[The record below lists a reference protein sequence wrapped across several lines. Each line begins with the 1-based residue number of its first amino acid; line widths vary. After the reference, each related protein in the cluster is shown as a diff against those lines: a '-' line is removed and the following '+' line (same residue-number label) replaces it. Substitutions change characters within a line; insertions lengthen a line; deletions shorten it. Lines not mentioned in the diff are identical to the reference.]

1 MPGACSSGATAM
13 KRHHLFIMLG
23 CLLVVL
29 LLALSLGQQPI
40 NLLQVDELQLKI
52 LLELRLP
59 RVVVALLMGAAL
71 GVAGAILQGVFRNP
85 LADPYVLGTSSG
97 AALAAAF
104 GLLATQGAA
113 VWLVPSLALIG
124 ALTTSAVVVALG
136 RDAWGVRAERLLL
149 AGVGIGFFLSAILML
164 VMSLA
169 QADGVKRALLW
180 MAGDLAGADWTL
192 VPAAALLMLAG
203 FVLALSRSRALNALS
218 LGDELAFG
226 LGFEPGRERM
236 LLVLAAALLT
246 AAAVALGGIVG
257 FVGLMVPH
265 GVRVLVGA
273 DARRVLPLSAV
284 GGGMLLCLAD
294 TVGRS
299 VLPPVEIPAGVVT
312 ALIGAPWF
320 LVMLRRGIR

>member
-1 MPGACSSGATAM
+1 M
-13 KRHHLFIMLG
+13 KRHPLLIMLG

-40 NLLQVDELQLKI
+40 NLLQVDELQQKI

-59 RVVVALLMGAAL
+59 RIVVALLMGSAL

-104 GLLATQGAA
+104 GLLATQGTV
-113 VWLVPSLALIG
+113 VWLVPCLALIG
-124 ALTTSAVVVALG
+124 ALTTSAVVVFLG

-149 AGVGIGFFLSAILML
+149 AGVGIGFFLSAVLML

-192 VPAAALLMLAG
+192 VPAAAVLMLLG
-203 FVLALSRSRALNALS
+203 FVLGLSRRRGLNALA
-218 LGDELAFG
+218 LGDEVAFG
-226 LGFEPGRERM
+226 LGLEPGRERM

-299 VLPPVEIPAGVVT
+299 LLPPVEIPAGVVT

>member
-1 MPGACSSGATAM
+1 M
-13 KRHHLFIMLG
+13 KRHPLFIMLG
-23 CLLVVL
+23 CLLAVL
-29 LLALSLGQQPI
+29 LISLSLGQQTI
-40 NLLQVDELQLKI
+40 NLFNIDPLQLKI
-52 LLELRLP
+52 IVELRLP
-59 RVVVALLMGAAL
+59 RIVVALLMGASL

-104 GLLATQGAA
+104 GLLATQGTG
-113 VWLVPSLALIG
+113 VWLVPVLALTG
-124 ALTTSAVVVALG
+124 ALVTSAVVVSLG

-180 MAGDLAGADWTL
+180 MAGDLAGVDWSV
-192 VPAAALLMLAG
+192 VPVASLLMLFG
-203 FVLALSRSRALNALS
+203 FVLALARRRGLNALA
-218 LGDELAFG
+218 LGDEVAFG
-226 LGFEPGRERM
+226 LGLEPGRERT
-236 LLVLAAALLT
+236 LLVLAASLLT
-246 AAAVALGGIVG
+246 AASVALGGIVG

-265 GVRVLVGA
+265 AVRALVGA
-273 DARRVLPLSAV
+273 DARRVLPLSAL

-320 LVMLRRGIR
+320 LIMLRRTTNGGMR

>member
-1 MPGACSSGATAM
+1 V
-13 KRHHLFIMLG
+13 KRHPLFIMLG
-23 CLLVVL
+23 CLVVVL
-29 LLALSLGQQPI
+29 LLSLSLGQQTI
-40 NLLQVDELQLKI
+40 NPFQLDPLQLKI
-52 LLELRLP
+52 VLELRLP
-59 RVVVALLMGAAL
+59 RIVVALLMGGSL

-104 GLLATQGAA
+104 GLLATQGTG
-113 VWLVPSLALIG
+113 VWLVPLLALTG
-124 ALTTSAVVVALG
+124 ALVTSAVVVSLG

-180 MAGDLAGADWTL
+180 MAGDLAGADWSV
-192 VPAAALLMLAG
+192 VPVASLLMLFG
-203 FVLALSRSRALNALS
+203 FVLALARRRGLNALA
-218 LGDELAFG
+218 LGDEVAFG
-226 LGFEPGRERM
+226 LGLEPGRERI
-236 LLVLAAALLT
+236 LLVLAASLLT
-246 AAAVALGGIVG
+246 AASVALGGIVG

-265 GVRVLVGA
+265 AVRALVGA
-273 DARRVLPLSAV
+273 DARRVLPLSAL

-320 LVMLRRGIR
+320 LIMLRRATNGGMR

>member
-1 MPGACSSGATAM
+1 MVLLSM
-13 KRHHLFIMLG
+13 KRHPLFIMLG
-23 CLLVVL
+23 CLVLVL
-29 LLALSLGQQPI
+29 LLSLSLGQQTI
-40 NLLQVDELQLKI
+40 NPFRLDPLQLKI
-52 LLELRLP
+52 VLDLRLP
-59 RVVVALLMGAAL
+59 RIVVALLMGGSL

-104 GLLATQGAA
+104 GLLATQGTGI
-113 VWLVPSLALIG
+113 WLVPLLALTG
-124 ALTTSAVVVALG
+124 ALVTSAVVVSLG

-180 MAGDLAGADWTL
+180 MAGDLAGADWSV
-192 VPAAALLMLAG
+192 VPVAGLLMLFG
-203 FVLALSRSRALNALS
+203 FLLALARRRGLNALA
-218 LGDELAFG
+218 LGDEVAFG
-226 LGFEPGRERM
+226 LGLEPGRERT
-236 LLVLAAALLT
+236 LLVLAASLLT

-265 GVRVLVGA
+265 AVRALVGA
-273 DARRVLPLSAV
+273 DARRVLPLSAI

-299 VLPPVEIPAGVVT
+299 VVPPVEIPAGVVT

-320 LVMLRRGIR
+320 LIMLRRTTNGGMR

>member
-1 MPGACSSGATAM
+1 M
-13 KRHHLFIMLG
+13 KRHPLFIMLG
-23 CLLVVL
+23 CLVAVL
-29 LLALSLGQQPI
+29 LLSLSLGQQTI
-40 NLLQVDELQLKI
+40 NLFQLDPLQLKI
-52 LLELRLP
+52 VLELRLP
-59 RVVVALLMGAAL
+59 RIVVALLMGGSL

-104 GLLATQGAA
+104 GLLATQGTG
-113 VWLVPSLALIG
+113 VWLVPVLALTG
-124 ALTTSAVVVALG
+124 ALVTSAVVVLLG
-136 RDAWGVRAERLLL
+136 RDAFGLRTERLLL

-180 MAGDLAGADWTL
+180 MAGDLAGADWSV
-192 VPAAALLMLAG
+192 VPVASLLMLFG
-203 FVLALSRSRALNALS
+203 FVLALARRRGLNALA
-218 LGDELAFG
+218 LGDEVAFG
-226 LGFEPGRERM
+226 LGLEPGRERT
-236 LLVLAAALLT
+236 LLVLAASLLT
-246 AAAVALGGIVG
+246 AASVALGGIVG

-265 GVRVLVGA
+265 AVRALVGA
-273 DARRVLPLSAV
+273 DARRVLPLSAL

-320 LVMLRRGIR
+320 LIMLRRATNGGMR

>member
-1 MPGACSSGATAM
+1 MVLLSM
-13 KRHHLFIMLG
+13 KRHPLFIMLG
-23 CLLVVL
+23 CLVLVL
-29 LLALSLGQQPI
+29 MLSLSLGQQTI
-40 NLLQVDELQLKI
+40 NPFQLDPLQLKI
-52 LLELRLP
+52 VLDLRLP
-59 RVVVALLMGAAL
+59 RIVVALLMGGSL

-104 GLLATQGAA
+104 GLLATQGAG
-113 VWLVPSLALIG
+113 VWLVPLLALTG
-124 ALTTSAVVVALG
+124 ALVTSAVVVSLG

-180 MAGDLAGADWTL
+180 MAGDLAGADWSV
-192 VPAAALLMLAG
+192 VPVASLLMLFG
-203 FVLALSRSRALNALS
+203 FLLALARRRGLNALA
-218 LGDELAFG
+218 LGDEVAFG
-226 LGFEPGRERM
+226 LGLEPGRERT
-236 LLVLAAALLT
+236 LLVLAASLLT
-246 AAAVALGGIVG
+246 AASVALGGIVG

-265 GVRVLVGA
+265 AVRALVGA
-273 DARRVLPLSAV
+273 DARRVLPLSAL

-320 LVMLRRGIR
+320 LIMLRRATNGGMR

>member
-1 MPGACSSGATAM
+1 M
-13 KRHHLFIMLG
+13 KRHPLFTMLG
-23 CLLVVL
+23 CLVLVL
-29 LLALSLGQQPI
+29 LLSISLGQQTI
-40 NLLQVDELQLKI
+40 NPFQLDPLQLKI
-52 LLELRLP
+52 VLDLRLP
-59 RVVVALLMGAAL
+59 RIVVALLMGGSL

-104 GLLATQGAA
+104 GLLATQGTG
-113 VWLVPSLALIG
+113 VWLVPVLALTG
-124 ALTTSAVVVALG
+124 ALVTSAVVVSLG

-180 MAGDLAGADWTL
+180 MAGDLAGADWSV
-192 VPAAALLMLAG
+192 VPVASLLILLG
-203 FVLALSRSRALNALS
+203 FVLALARRRGLNALA
-218 LGDELAFG
+218 LGDEVAFG
-226 LGFEPGRERM
+226 LGLEPGRERT
-236 LLVLAAALLT
+236 LLVLAASLLT
-246 AAAVALGGIVG
+246 AASVALGGIVG

-265 GVRVLVGA
+265 AVRALVGA
-273 DARRVLPLSAV
+273 DARRVLPLSAL

-320 LVMLRRGIR
+320 LIMLRRATNGGMR

>member
-1 MPGACSSGATAM
+1 M
-13 KRHHLFIMLG
+13 KRHPLFIMLG
-23 CLLVVL
+23 CLVLVL
-29 LLALSLGQQPI
+29 LLSLSLGQQTI
-40 NLLQVDELQLKI
+40 NPFQLDPLQLKI
-52 LLELRLP
+52 VLDLRLP
-59 RVVVALLMGAAL
+59 RIVVALRMGGSL

-104 GLLATQGAA
+104 GLLATQGTG
-113 VWLVPSLALIG
+113 VWLVPALALAG
-124 ALTTSAVVVALG
+124 ALVTSAVVVSLG

-180 MAGDLAGADWTL
+180 MAGDLAGADWSV
-192 VPAAALLMLAG
+192 VPVASLLMLFG
-203 FVLALSRSRALNALS
+203 FVLALARRRGLNALA
-218 LGDELAFG
+218 LGDEVAFG
-226 LGFEPGRERM
+226 LGLEPGRERT
-236 LLVLAAALLT
+236 LLVLAASLLT
-246 AAAVALGGIVG
+246 AASVPLGGIVG

-265 GVRVLVGA
+265 AVRALVGA
-273 DARRVLPLSAV
+273 DARRVLPLSAL

-320 LVMLRRGIR
+320 LIMLRRATNGGMR

>member
-1 MPGACSSGATAM
+1 M
-13 KRHHLFIMLG
+13 KRHPLILMLAA
-23 CLLVVL
+23 LVMVVL
-29 LLALSLGQQPI
+29 ISLTLGQQTI
-40 NLLQVDELQLKI
+40 NPFHLDPLQLKI
-52 LLELRLP
+52 VLDLRLP
-59 RVVVALLMGAAL
+59 RIVVALLMGASL
-71 GVAGAILQGVFRNP
+71 GVAGTILQGVFRNP

-104 GLLATQGAA
+104 GLLATQGTT
-113 VWLVPSLALIG
+113 VWLVPALALAG
-124 ALTTSAVVVALG
+124 ALATSAVVVSLG

-180 MAGDLAGADWTL
+180 MAGDLAGADWSV
-192 VPAAALLMLAG
+192 VPVASILMLIG
-203 FVLALSRSRALNALS
+203 FSLAIGRRRGLNALA
-218 LGDELAFG
+218 LGDEVAFG
-226 LGFEPGRERM
+226 LGLEPGRERA
-236 LLVLAAALLT
+236 LLVLAASLLT

-265 GVRVLVGA
+265 AVRALVGA
-273 DARRVLPLSAV
+273 DARRVLPLSAL

-299 VLPPVEIPAGVVT
+299 ALPPVEIPAGVVT

-320 LVMLRRGIR
+320 LIMLRRATNGGMR

>member
-1 MPGACSSGATAM
+1 M
-13 KRHHLFIMLG
+13 KRHPLFIMLG
-23 CLLVVL
+23 CLVVVL
-29 LLALSLGQQPI
+29 LLSLFLGQQTI
-40 NLLQVDELQLKI
+40 NPFQLDPLQLKI
-52 LLELRLP
+52 VLELRLP
-59 RVVVALLMGAAL
+59 RIVVALLMGGSL

-104 GLLATQGAA
+104 GLLATQGTG
-113 VWLVPSLALIG
+113 VWLVPVLALTG
-124 ALTTSAVVVALG
+124 ALVTSAVVVSLG

-180 MAGDLAGADWTL
+180 MAGDLAGADWSV
-192 VPAAALLMLAG
+192 VPVASLLMLFG
-203 FVLALSRSRALNALS
+203 FVLALARRRGLNALA
-218 LGDELAFG
+218 LGDEVAFG
-226 LGFEPGRERM
+226 LGLEPGRERT
-236 LLVLAAALLT
+236 LLVLAASLLT
-246 AAAVALGGIVG
+246 AASVALGGIVG

-265 GVRVLVGA
+265 AVRALVGA
-273 DARRVLPLSAV
+273 DARRVLPLSAL

-320 LVMLRRGIR
+320 LIMLRRATNGGMR

>member
-1 MPGACSSGATAM
+1 MVLSAV
-13 KRHHLFIMLG
+13 KRHPFLILFCGLA
-23 CLLVVL
+23 VVL
-29 LLALSLGQQPI
+29 LVALSLGQEII
-40 NLLQVDELQLKI
+40 NPLRLDPLQSKI

-59 RVVVALLMGAAL
+59 RVVVALLMGASL
-71 GVAGAILQGVFRNP
+71 GVAGAILQGIFRNP

-113 VWLVPSLALIG
+113 WLVPCLALVG
-124 ALTTSAVVVALG
+124 ALVTSGVVVSLG

-180 MAGDLAGADWTL
+180 MAGDLAGADWSV
-192 VPAAALLMLAG
+192 VPVAAILMLIG
-203 FVLALSRSRALNALS
+203 FGLAISRQRGLNALA
-218 LGDELAFG
+218 LGDETAYG
-226 LGFEPGRERM
+226 LGLEPGRERT
-236 LLVLAAALLT
+236 LLVLAASLLT

-265 GVRVLVGA
+265 AIRALVGA
-273 DARRVLPLSAV
+273 DARRVLPLSAL

-299 VLPPVEIPAGVVT
+299 VLPPIEIPAGVVT

-320 LVMLRRGIR
+320 LMMLRRATSGGLR

>member
-1 MPGACSSGATAM
+1 MVLLSM
-13 KRHHLFIMLG
+13 KRHPLFIMLG
-23 CLLVVL
+23 CLALVL
-29 LLALSLGQQPI
+29 LLSLSLGQQTI
-40 NLLQVDELQLKI
+40 NPFQLDPLQLKI
-52 LLELRLP
+52 VLDLRLP
-59 RVVVALLMGAAL
+59 RIVVALLMGGSL

-104 GLLATQGAA
+104 GLLATQGTG
-113 VWLVPSLALIG
+113 VWLVPLLALTG
-124 ALTTSAVVVALG
+124 ALVTSAVVVSLG

-180 MAGDLAGADWTL
+180 MAGDLAGADWSV
-192 VPAAALLMLAG
+192 VPVASLLMLFG
-203 FVLALSRSRALNALS
+203 FLLALARRRGLNALA
-218 LGDELAFG
+218 LGDEVAFG
-226 LGFEPGRERM
+226 LGLEPGRERT
-236 LLVLAAALLT
+236 LLVLAASLLT
-246 AAAVALGGIVG
+246 AASVALGGIVG

-265 GVRVLVGA
+265 AVRALVGA
-273 DARRVLPLSAV
+273 DAHRVLPLSAL

-320 LVMLRRGIR
+320 LIMLRRATNGGMR

>member
-1 MPGACSSGATAM
+1 MM
-13 KRHHLFIMLG
+13 KRHPLFIMLG
-23 CLLVVL
+23 W
-29 LLALSLGQQPI
+29 LLAALLISLSLGQQTI
-40 NLLQVDELQLKI
+40 NLFNIDPLQLKI
-52 LLELRLP
+52 IVELRLP
-59 RVVVALLMGAAL
+59 RIVVALLMGASL

-104 GLLATQGAA
+104 GLLATQGTG
-113 VWLVPSLALIG
+113 VWLVPVLALTG
-124 ALTTSAVVVALG
+124 ALVTSAVVVSLG

-180 MAGDLAGADWTL
+180 MAGDLAGADWSV
-192 VPAAALLMLAG
+192 VPVASLLMLFG
-203 FVLALSRSRALNALS
+203 FVLALARRRGLNALA
-218 LGDELAFG
+218 LGDEVAFG
-226 LGFEPGRERM
+226 LGLEPGRERT
-236 LLVLAAALLT
+236 LLVLAASLLT
-246 AAAVALGGIVG
+246 AASVALGGIVG

-265 GVRVLVGA
+265 AVRALVGA
-273 DARRVLPLSAV
+273 DARRVLPLSAI

-299 VLPPVEIPAGVVT
+299 VLPPLEIPAGVVT

-320 LVMLRRGIR
+320 LIMLRRATGGGLR

>member
-1 MPGACSSGATAM
+1 M
-13 KRHHLFIMLG
+13 KRHPLFIMLG
-23 CLLVVL
+23 CLVLVL
-29 LLALSLGQQPI
+29 LLSLSLGQQTI
-40 NLLQVDELQLKI
+40 NPFQLDPLQLKI
-52 LLELRLP
+52 VLDLRLP
-59 RVVVALLMGAAL
+59 RIVVALLMGGSL

-104 GLLATQGAA
+104 GLLATQGTG
-113 VWLVPSLALIG
+113 VWLVPALALAG
-124 ALTTSAVVVALG
+124 ALVTSAVVVSLG
-136 RDAWGVRAERLLL
+136 RDAWGIRAERLLL

-180 MAGDLAGADWTL
+180 MAGDLAGADWSV
-192 VPAAALLMLAG
+192 VPVASLLMLFG
-203 FVLALSRSRALNALS
+203 FLLALARRRGLNALA
-218 LGDELAFG
+218 LGDEVAFG
-226 LGFEPGRERM
+226 LGLEPGRERT
-236 LLVLAAALLT
+236 LLVLAASLLT
-246 AAAVALGGIVG
+246 AASVALGGIVG

-265 GVRVLVGA
+265 AVRALVGA
-273 DARRVLPLSAV
+273 DARRVLPLSAL

-320 LVMLRRGIR
+320 LIMLRRATNGGMR

>member
-1 MPGACSSGATAM
+1 MSGACSAGATAL
-13 KRHHLFIMLG
+13 KRHPLFIMLG
-23 CLLVVL
+23 CLVVVL
-29 LLALSLGQQPI
+29 LLSLSLGQQPI
-40 NLLQVDELQLKI
+40 NLLQIDELQLKI

-104 GLLATQGAA
+104 GLLASQGSAT
-113 VWLVPSLALIG
+113 WLVPSLALVG
-124 ALTTSAVVVALG
+124 ALMTSGVVVALG

-149 AGVGIGFFLSAILML
+149 SGVGIGFFLSAILML

-180 MAGDLAGADWTL
+180 MAGDLAGADWSL
-192 VPAAALLMLAG
+192 VPAAAVLMLLG
-203 FVLALSRSRALNALS
+203 FVLGLSRRRGLNALA
-218 LGDELAFG
+218 LGDEVAFG
-226 LGFEPGRERM
+226 LGLEPGRERM

-273 DARRVLPLSAV
+273 DARRVLPLAAV

-294 TVGRS
+294 TLGRS
-299 VLPPVEIPAGVVT
+299 LLPPMELPAGVVT

-320 LVMLRRGIR
+320 LIMLRRGMR

>member
-1 MPGACSSGATAM
+1 M
-13 KRHHLFIMLG
+13 KRHPLFIMLG
-23 CLLVVL
+23 CLVLVL
-29 LLALSLGQQPI
+29 LLSLSLGQQTI
-40 NLLQVDELQLKI
+40 NPFQLDPLQLQI
-52 LLELRLP
+52 VLDLRLP
-59 RVVVALLMGAAL
+59 RIVVALLMGGSL

-104 GLLATQGAA
+104 GLLATQGTG
-113 VWLVPSLALIG
+113 VWLVPALALTG
-124 ALTTSAVVVALG
+124 ALVTSAVVVSLG

-180 MAGDLAGADWTL
+180 MAGDLAGADWSV
-192 VPAAALLMLAG
+192 VPVAGLLMLIG
-203 FVLALSRSRALNALS
+203 FVLALARRRGLNALA
-218 LGDELAFG
+218 LGDEVAFG
-226 LGFEPGRERM
+226 LGLEPGRERT
-236 LLVLAAALLT
+236 LLVLAASLLT
-246 AAAVALGGIVG
+246 AASVALGGIVG

-265 GVRVLVGA
+265 AVRALVGA
-273 DARRVLPLSAV
+273 DARRVLPLSAL

-320 LVMLRRGIR
+320 LIMLRRTTGGGIR

>member
-1 MPGACSSGATAM
+1 M
-13 KRHHLFIMLG
+13 KRHPLFIMLG
-23 CLLVVL
+23 CLVAVL
-29 LLALSLGQQPI
+29 LLSLSLGQQVI
-40 NLLQVDELQLKI
+40 NPFNLDPLQFKI
-52 LLELRLP
+52 VLELRLP
-59 RVVVALLMGAAL
+59 RIVVALLMGGSL

-104 GLLATQGAA
+104 GLLATQGTA
-113 VWLVPSLALIG
+113 VWLVPGLALVG
-124 ALTTSAVVVALG
+124 ALVTSAVVVSLG

-180 MAGDLAGADWTL
+180 MAGDLAGADWSV
-192 VPAAALLMLAG
+192 VPVASLLMLFG
-203 FVLALSRSRALNALS
+203 FVLALARRRGLNALA
-218 LGDELAFG
+218 LGDEVAFG
-226 LGFEPGRERM
+226 LGLEPGRERT
-236 LLVLAAALLT
+236 LLVLAASLLT
-246 AAAVALGGIVG
+246 AASVALGGIVG

-265 GVRVLVGA
+265 AVRALVGA
-273 DARRVLPLSAV
+273 DARRVLPLSAI

-320 LVMLRRGIR
+320 LIMLRRATGGGMR

>member
-1 MPGACSSGATAM
+1 M
-13 KRHHLFIMLG
+13 KHHPVILMLTV
-23 CLLVVL
+23 LVAVIL
-29 LLALSLGQQPI
+29 VSLTLGQQTI
-40 NLLQVDELQLKI
+40 NPFNLDPLQLKI
-52 LLELRLP
+52 VLDLRLP
-59 RVVVALLMGAAL
+59 RIVVALLMGASL

-104 GLLATQGAA
+104 GLLATQGTA
-113 VWLVPSLALIG
+113 VWLVPTLALAG
-124 ALTTSAVVVALG
+124 ALITSAVVVSLG
-136 RDAWGVRAERLLL
+136 RDAWGIRAERLLL

-180 MAGDLAGADWTL
+180 MAGDLAGADWSV
-192 VPAAALLMLAG
+192 VPVAALLMLIG
-203 FVLALSRSRALNALS
+203 FVLAMARKRGLNALA
-218 LGDELAFG
+218 LGDEVAFG
-226 LGFEPGRERM
+226 LGLEPGRERA
-236 LLVLAAALLT
+236 LLVLAASLLT

-265 GVRVLVGA
+265 GVRALVGA
-273 DARRVLPLSAV
+273 DARRVLPLSAI

-299 VLPPVEIPAGVVT
+299 VLPPIEIPAGVVT

-320 LVMLRRGIR
+320 LIMLRRSTNGGMR

>member
-1 MPGACSSGATAM
+1 M
-13 KRHHLFIMLG
+13 KRHPLFIMLG
-23 CLLVVL
+23 CLAAVL
-29 LLALSLGQQPI
+29 LLSLSLGQQTI
-40 NLLQVDELQLKI
+40 NLFNLDPLQLKI
-52 LLELRLP
+52 VLELRLP
-59 RVVVALLMGAAL
+59 RIVVALLMGASL

-104 GLLATQGAA
+104 GLLATQGTGI
-113 VWLVPSLALIG
+113 WLVPTLALAG
-124 ALTTSAVVVALG
+124 ALVTSAVVVALG

-180 MAGDLAGADWTL
+180 MAGDLAGADWSV
-192 VPAAALLMLAG
+192 VPVASLLMLCG
-203 FVLALSRSRALNALS
+203 FGLALSRRRGLNALT
-218 LGDELAFG
+218 LGDEVAYG
-226 LGFEPGRERM
+226 LGLEPGRERT
-236 LLVLAAALLT
+236 LLVLAASLLT
-246 AAAVALGGIVG
+246 AASVALGGIVG

-265 GVRVLVGA
+265 AVRALVGA
-273 DARRVLPLSAV
+273 DARRVLPLSAI
-284 GGGMLLCLAD
+284 GGGILLCLAD

-299 VLPPVEIPAGVVT
+299 VLPPIEIPAGVVT

-320 LVMLRRGIR
+320 LIMLRRATNGGMR

>member
-1 MPGACSSGATAM
+1 M
-13 KRHHLFIMLG
+13 KRHPVLIVVCSLFLV
-23 CLLVVL
+23 LLVS
-29 LLALSLGQQPI
+29 LSLGQEIISPFTLDQ
-40 NLLQVDELQLKI
+40 LQLKI

-59 RVVVALLMGAAL
+59 RVVVALLMGASL

-104 GLLATQGAA
+104 GLLASQGAA
-113 VWLVPSLALIG
+113 FWLVPALALVG
-124 ALTTSAVVVALG
+124 ALATSVVVVSLG

-180 MAGDLAGADWTL
+180 MAGDLAGADWSL
-192 VPAAALLMLAG
+192 VPAAALLMLVG
-203 FVLALSRSRALNALS
+203 LVLATSRRQGLNALA
-218 LGDELAFG
+218 LGDEVAFG
-226 LGFEPGRERM
+226 LGFEPSRERI
-236 LLVLAAALLT
+236 LLVLASSLLT
-246 AAAVALGGIVG
+246 AASVALGGIVG

-265 GVRVLVGA
+265 GVRALAGA
-273 DARRVLPLSAV
+273 DARRVLTLSAF

-294 TVGRS
+294 TVGRT
-299 VLPPVEIPAGVVT
+299 VVPPVEIPAGVVT

-320 LVMLRRGIR
+320 LFMLRRSTAGGMR

>member
-1 MPGACSSGATAM
+1 M
-13 KRHHLFIMLG
+13 KRHPLFIMLG
-23 CLLVVL
+23 CLVLVL
-29 LLALSLGQQPI
+29 LLSLSLGQQTI
-40 NLLQVDELQLKI
+40 NLLHLEPLQLKI
-52 LLELRLP
+52 VLELRLP
-59 RVVVALLMGAAL
+59 RIVVALLMGASL

-104 GLLATQGAA
+104 GLLATQGTGI
-113 VWLVPSLALIG
+113 WLVPMLALTG
-124 ALTTSAVVVALG
+124 ALVTSAVVVALG

-180 MAGDLAGADWTL
+180 MAGDLAGADWSV
-192 VPAAALLMLAG
+192 VPVASLLMLFG
-203 FVLALSRSRALNALS
+203 FVLALARRRGLNALA
-218 LGDELAFG
+218 LGDEVAFG
-226 LGFEPGRERM
+226 LGLEPGRERT
-236 LLVLAAALLT
+236 LLVLAASLLT
-246 AAAVALGGIVG
+246 ASSVALGGIVG

-265 GVRVLVGA
+265 GVRALVGA
-273 DARRVLPLSAV
+273 DARRVLPLSAL

-299 VLPPVEIPAGVVT
+299 VLPPIEIPAGVVT

-320 LVMLRRGIR
+320 LIMLRRATGGGLR

>member
-1 MPGACSSGATAM
+1 V
-13 KRHHLFIMLG
+13 KRHPLFIMLG
-23 CLLVVL
+23 CLVLVL
-29 LLALSLGQQPI
+29 LLSLSLGQQTI
-40 NLLQVDELQLKI
+40 NPFQLDPLQLKI
-52 LLELRLP
+52 VLDLRLP
-59 RVVVALLMGAAL
+59 RIVVALLMGGSL

-104 GLLATQGAA
+104 GLLATQGTG
-113 VWLVPSLALIG
+113 VWLVPLLALTG
-124 ALTTSAVVVALG
+124 ALVTSAVVVSLG
-136 RDAWGVRAERLLL
+136 RDAWGVQAERLLL

-180 MAGDLAGADWTL
+180 MAGDLAGADWSV
-192 VPAAALLMLAG
+192 VPVASLLMLFG
-203 FVLALSRSRALNALS
+203 FVLALARRRGLNALA
-218 LGDELAFG
+218 LGDEVAFG
-226 LGFEPGRERM
+226 LGLEPGRERT
-236 LLVLAAALLT
+236 LLVLAASLLT
-246 AAAVALGGIVG
+246 AASVALGGIVG

-265 GVRVLVGA
+265 AVRALVGA
-273 DARRVLPLSAV
+273 DARRVLPLSAL

-320 LVMLRRGIR
+320 LIMLRRATGGGMR

>member
-1 MPGACSSGATAM
+1 M
-13 KRHHLFIMLG
+13 KRHPLFIMLG
-23 CLLVVL
+23 CLLAVL
-29 LLALSLGQQPI
+29 LISLSLGQQTI
-40 NLLQVDELQLKI
+40 NLFNIDPLQLKI
-52 LLELRLP
+52 IVELRLP
-59 RVVVALLMGAAL
+59 RIVVALLMGASL

-104 GLLATQGAA
+104 GLLATQGTG
-113 VWLVPSLALIG
+113 VWLVPVLALTG
-124 ALTTSAVVVALG
+124 ALVTSAVVVSLG

-180 MAGDLAGADWTL
+180 MAGDLAGADWSL
-192 VPAAALLMLAG
+192 VPVAGLLMLIG
-203 FVLALSRSRALNALS
+203 FVLAMSRRRGLNALA
-218 LGDELAFG
+218 LGDEVAFG
-226 LGFEPGRERM
+226 LGLEPGRERA
-236 LLVLAAALLT
+236 LLVLAASLLT
-246 AAAVALGGIVG
+246 AASVALGGIVG

-265 GVRVLVGA
+265 GVRALVGA
-273 DARRVLPLSAV
+273 DARRVLPLSAI

-299 VLPPVEIPAGVVT
+299 VLPPLEIPAGVVT

-320 LVMLRRGIR
+320 LIMLRRATGGGLR

>member
-1 MPGACSSGATAM
+1 M
-13 KRHHLFIMLG
+13 KRHPLFIMLG
-23 CLLVVL
+23 CLVVVL
-29 LLALSLGQQPI
+29 LLSLSLGQQTI
-40 NLLQVDELQLKI
+40 NPFQLDPLQLKI
-52 LLELRLP
+52 VLDLRLP
-59 RVVVALLMGAAL
+59 RIVVALLMGGSL

-104 GLLATQGAA
+104 GLLATQGTG
-113 VWLVPSLALIG
+113 VWLVPVLALTG
-124 ALTTSAVVVALG
+124 ALVTSAMVVSLG

-180 MAGDLAGADWTL
+180 MAGDLAGADWSV
-192 VPAAALLMLAG
+192 VPVASLLMLLG
-203 FVLALSRSRALNALS
+203 FALALARRRGLNALA
-218 LGDELAFG
+218 LGDEVAFG
-226 LGFEPGRERM
+226 LGLEPGRERT
-236 LLVLAAALLT
+236 LLVLAASLLT
-246 AAAVALGGIVG
+246 AASVALGGIVG

-265 GVRVLVGA
+265 AVRALVGA
-273 DARRVLPLSAV
+273 DARRVLPLSAL

-320 LVMLRRGIR
+320 LIMLRRATNGGIR

>member
-1 MPGACSSGATAM
+1 M
-13 KRHHLFIMLG
+13 KRHPLFIMLV
-23 CLLVVL
+23 CLLAVL
-29 LLALSLGQQPI
+29 LISLSLGQQTI
-40 NLLQVDELQLKI
+40 NLFNIDPLQLKI
-52 LLELRLP
+52 VLNLRLP
-59 RVVVALLMGAAL
+59 RMVVALLMGASL

-104 GLLATQGAA
+104 GLLATQGTG
-113 VWLVPSLALIG
+113 VWLVPVLALTG
-124 ALTTSAVVVALG
+124 ALVTSAVVVSLG
-136 RDAWGVRAERLLL
+136 RDTWGVRAERLLL

-180 MAGDLAGADWTL
+180 MAGDLAGADWSV
-192 VPAAALLMLAG
+192 VPVAGLLMLIG
-203 FVLALSRSRALNALS
+203 LVLALSRRRGLNALA
-218 LGDELAFG
+218 LGDEVAFG
-226 LGFEPGRERM
+226 LGLEPGRERA
-236 LLVLAAALLT
+236 LLVLAASLLT
-246 AAAVALGGIVG
+246 AASVALGGIVG

-265 GVRVLVGA
+265 AVRTLVGA
-273 DARRVLPLSAV
+273 DARRVLPLSAI

-299 VLPPVEIPAGVVT
+299 VLPPLEIPAGVVT

-320 LVMLRRGIR
+320 LIMLRRATGGGLR

>member
-1 MPGACSSGATAM
+1 M
-13 KRHHLFIMLG
+13 KRHPLFIMLG
-23 CLLVVL
+23 CLVAVL
-29 LLALSLGQQPI
+29 LLSLSLGQQTI
-40 NLLQVDELQLKI
+40 NPFNLDPLQLKI
-52 LLELRLP
+52 VLDLRLP
-59 RVVVALLMGAAL
+59 RIVVALLMGGSL

-104 GLLATQGAA
+104 GLLATQGTG
-113 VWLVPSLALIG
+113 VWLVPLLALTG
-124 ALTTSAVVVALG
+124 ALVTSAVVVSLG

-180 MAGDLAGADWTL
+180 MAGDLAGADWSV
-192 VPAAALLMLAG
+192 VPMASLLMLFG
-203 FVLALSRSRALNALS
+203 FVLALSRRRGLNALA
-218 LGDELAFG
+218 LGDEVAFG
-226 LGFEPGRERM
+226 LGLEPGRERT
-236 LLVLAAALLT
+236 LLVLAASLLT
-246 AAAVALGGIVG
+246 AASVALGGIVG

-265 GVRVLVGA
+265 AVRALVGA
-273 DARRVLPLSAV
+273 DARRVLPLSAI

-320 LVMLRRGIR
+320 LIMLRRATNGGMR

>member
-1 MPGACSSGATAM
+1 MVLLSM
-13 KRHHLFIMLG
+13 KRHPLFIMLG
-23 CLLVVL
+23 CLVLVL
-29 LLALSLGQQPI
+29 LLSLSLGQQTI
-40 NLLQVDELQLKI
+40 NPFQLDPLQLKI
-52 LLELRLP
+52 VLDLRLP
-59 RVVVALLMGAAL
+59 RIVVALLMGGSL

-104 GLLATQGAA
+104 GLLATQGTGI
-113 VWLVPSLALIG
+113 WLVPVLALTG
-124 ALTTSAVVVALG
+124 ALVTSAVVVSLG

-180 MAGDLAGADWTL
+180 MAGDLAGADWSV
-192 VPAAALLMLAG
+192 VPVASLLMLIG
-203 FVLALSRSRALNALS
+203 FFLALARRRGLNALA
-218 LGDELAFG
+218 LGDEVAFG
-226 LGFEPGRERM
+226 LGLEPGRERT
-236 LLVLAAALLT
+236 LLVLAASLLT
-246 AAAVALGGIVG
+246 AASVALGGIVG

-265 GVRVLVGA
+265 AVRALVGA
-273 DARRVLPLSAV
+273 DARRVLPLSAI

-320 LVMLRRGIR
+320 LIMLRRTTNGGMR

>member
-1 MPGACSSGATAM
+1 M
-13 KRHHLFIMLG
+13 KRHPLFIMLG
-23 CLLVVL
+23 CLVAVL
-29 LLALSLGQQPI
+29 LLSLSLGQQTI
-40 NLLQVDELQLKI
+40 NPFNLDPLQLKI
-52 LLELRLP
+52 ILDLRLP
-59 RVVVALLMGAAL
+59 RIVVALLMGGSL

-104 GLLATQGAA
+104 GLLATQGTG
-113 VWLVPSLALIG
+113 VWLVPLLALTG
-124 ALTTSAVVVALG
+124 ALVTSAVVVSLG

-180 MAGDLAGADWTL
+180 MAGDLAGADWSV
-192 VPAAALLMLAG
+192 VPMASLLMVVG
-203 FVLALSRSRALNALS
+203 FVLALARRRGLNALA
-218 LGDELAFG
+218 LGDEVAFG
-226 LGFEPGRERM
+226 LGLEPGRERT
-236 LLVLAAALLT
+236 LLVLAASLLT

-265 GVRVLVGA
+265 GVRALVGA
-273 DARRVLPLSAV
+273 DARRVLPLSAI

-320 LVMLRRGIR
+320 LIMLRRATNGGMR

>member
-1 MPGACSSGATAM
+1 MVLLSM
-13 KRHHLFIMLG
+13 KRHPLFIMLG
-23 CLLVVL
+23 CLGAVL
-29 LLALSLGQQPI
+29 LLSLSLGQQTI
-40 NLLQVDELQLKI
+40 NPFQLDPLQMKI
-52 LLELRLP
+52 VLELRLP
-59 RVVVALLMGAAL
+59 RIVVALLMGGSL

-104 GLLATQGAA
+104 GLLATQGTA
-113 VWLVPSLALIG
+113 VWLVPALALAG
-124 ALTTSAVVVALG
+124 ALVTSAVVVSLG

-149 AGVGIGFFLSAILML
+149 AGVGMGFFLSAILML

-180 MAGDLAGADWTL
+180 MAGDLAGADWSV
-192 VPAAALLMLAG
+192 VPVAGLLMLIG
-203 FVLALSRSRALNALS
+203 FVLALARRRGLNALA
-218 LGDELAFG
+218 LGDEVAFG
-226 LGFEPGRERM
+226 LGLEPGRERA
-236 LLVLAAALLT
+236 LLVLAASLLT

-265 GVRVLVGA
+265 GVRALVGA
-273 DARRVLPLSAV
+273 DARRVLPLSAI

-320 LVMLRRGIR
+320 LIMLRRTTNGGMR

>member
-1 MPGACSSGATAM
+1 M
-13 KRHHLFIMLG
+13 KRHPLFIMLG
-23 CLLVVL
+23 CLAVVL
-29 LLALSLGQQPI
+29 LLSLSLGQQTI
-40 NLLQVDELQLKI
+40 NPFSVDQLQLKI
-52 LLELRLP
+52 MLELRLP
-59 RVVVALLMGAAL
+59 RIVVALLMGASL

-104 GLLATQGAA
+104 GLLASQGSA
-113 VWLVPSLALIG
+113 VWLVPTLALAG
-124 ALTTSAVVVALG
+124 ALVTSAVVVALG

-180 MAGDLAGADWTL
+180 MAGDLAGADWSV
-192 VPAAALLMLAG
+192 VPVAGLLMVCG
-203 FVLALSRSRALNALS
+203 FGLGLSRRRGLNALT
-218 LGDELAFG
+218 LGDETAFG
-226 LGFEPGRERM
+226 LGFEPGRERT
-236 LLVLAAALLT
+236 LLVLAASLLT
-246 AAAVALGGIVG
+246 AASVALGGIVG

-265 GVRVLVGA
+265 AVRALVGA

-299 VLPPVEIPAGVVT
+299 VLPPIEIPAGVVT

-320 LVMLRRGIR
+320 LIMLRRATGGGLR

>member
-1 MPGACSSGATAM
+1 M